1 MSASA
6 RAGETPELQKSPQAP
21 KKTGLVFHS
30 IPSSLSSPPNLSSS
44 SSLSLCVLSAYSL
57 SILATVGFLFHLF
70 PLLICLLLLFKRHF
84 LVFVSSLANIS
95 LTSSFVQAPARVFRL
110 GSRPLLSSLSFTL
123 PRFSL
128 HSYARARRFPAFR
141 PAIMSA
147 SEDDTPLMKTNG
159 KPGKLS

>member
-30 IPSSLSSPPNLSSS
+30 IPSSLSSPPTFLLL
-44 SSLSLCVLSAYSL
+44 LSLCVLSAYSL

>member
-6 RAGETPELQKSPQAP
+6 RAGETPESQKSPQAP
-21 KKTGLVFHS
+21 QKDRPRFPFHS
-30 IPSSLSSPPNLSSS
+30 FFLLTPNISS
-44 SSLSLCVLSAYSL
+44 SSLSVYSL
-57 SILATVGFLFHLF
+57 LILSQFSPLLASYSTFP